1 MTPNPRT
8 TNKKIPHCIRSQ
20 GRVHSG
26 VCFEKSASNAYI
38 VPCDERG
45 CHALLRSF
53 SHHSRKKVYDFAQL
67 HFRKTP
73 IFSHNTA
80 TLVVGRITVNKAQRS
95 VTAPRVQIPVIH
107 TKRNQIGSEQF
118 KRIPRGKR
126 QHFPAVPTSTFFAV
140 DRYASYRTDWGEIY
154 ENGGLILSDRYTTS
168 NAIHQGSKLPEAELP
183 AFFDWLYDLEYGKM
197 GLPRPDLVLY
207 LDVDLPTSLKRMQHR
222 QEKQNTKADI
232 HEQDEAYL
240 ENCLRIG
247 RLAAA
252 HYGWT
257 VVPFMKDGAERELEE
272 KHEEIFSIIRSA
284 L

>member
-1 MTPNPRT
+1 M
-8 TNKKIPHCIRSQ
+8 
-20 GRVHSG
+20 
-26 VCFEKSASNAYI
+26 
-38 VPCDERG
+38 
-45 CHALLRSF
+45 
-53 SHHSRKKVYDFAQL
+53 
-67 HFRKTP
+67 
-73 IFSHNTA
+73 
-80 TLVVGRITVNKAQRS
+80 
-95 VTAPRVQIPVIH
+95 
-107 TKRNQIGSEQF
+107 
-118 KRIPRGKR
+118 
-126 QHFPAVPTSTFFAV
+126 
-140 DRYASYRTDWGEIY
+140 
-154 ENGGLILSDRYTTS
+154 
-168 NAIHQGSKLPEAELP
+168 LP

-222 QEKQNTKADI
+222 QEKLNTKADI

-257 VVPFMKDGAERELEE
+257 VVPFMKDGAERALEE